1 MTNRDLIRIILA
13 NLNRM
18 KLRASLT
25 AVGVLVGTTAI
36 VTMVS
41 LGVGM
46 QQGISAQL
54 MSVFG
59 SATAIEVFPAAFGES
74 GPFAPGNS
82 EKTPLTPDL
91 AEEIA
96 EIDGVERVLPRVS
109 FPAKLTLGG
118 KEADVNIT
126 GFDADDPFDLKLEA
140 GRWPANNRA
149 KNIIAAAKI
158 GDRLAQ
164 AKPASKVSVPVLGE
178 RAKLLLSRRTEFG
191 EEERRFRVRT
201 VGQLKSR
208 SAFEDYNTI
217 YMPLETASELFEW
230 QSGQTNHL
238 KREGYDGLR
247 VLATTVEDV
256 PKVEAALQEL
266 GVGTFSAKAQLDGL
280 NSFFLVLQAILG
292 AIGAVALIVASIGI
306 INTMIMSIYER
317 TREIGIMKAVGA
329 SNTDVMKIF
338 LGEAATIGILG
349 GAAGVVFGWL
359 TAKVLGLI
367 TGFYMSQAGAGADA
381 QILSFI
387 VPWWL
392 ATFAMVFAAVIGVI
406 SGIYPALRASRL
418 NPLDALRH
426 D

>member
-1 MTNRDLIRIILA
+1 MTNRDLIRIVLA
-13 NLNRM
+13 NLSRM

-46 QQGISAQL
+46 QQGISAQ
-54 MSVFG
+54 MMATFG
-59 SATAIEVFPAAFGES
+59 SVTAIEVSPTAFGES
-74 GPFAPGNS
+74 GPFAPS
-82 EKTPLTPDL
+82 AAEKTPLTPDL
-91 AEEIA
+91 VEEIA
-96 EIDGVERVLPRVS
+96 DIDGVDRVLPRVS
-109 FPAKLTLGG
+109 FPAKLTLDG
-118 KEADVNIT
+118 KETDVNIT
-126 GFDADDPFDLKLEA
+126 GFDVEDPFDLKLE
-140 GRWPANNRA
+140 GGDWPANNRA
-149 KNIIAAAKI
+149 KSLVAAAKV

-164 AKPASKVSVPVLGE
+164 AEPVSKDSVVVLGE
-178 RAKLLLSRRTEFG
+178 RAKLTMTRQTDFG
-191 EEERRFRVRT
+191 EEEKKFRART

-208 SAFEDYNTI
+208 SPYEDYNTI
-217 YMPLETASELFEW
+217 YMPLGTASKLFEW
-230 QSGQTNHL
+230 QSGQTNRL

-247 VLATTVEDV
+247 VLTTKVEDI
-256 PKVEAALQEL
+256 PRVESILQDL
-266 GVGTFSAKAQLDGL
+266 GVGTFTAKALLDGL
-280 NSFFLVLQAILG
+280 NSFFMVLQAILG

-338 LGEAATIGILG
+338 LAEAGTIGILG

-381 QILSFI
+381 QILSFV

-392 ATFAMVFAAVIGVI
+392 AAFAMGFAAVIGVAA
-406 SGIYPALRASRL
+406 GIYPALRASRL